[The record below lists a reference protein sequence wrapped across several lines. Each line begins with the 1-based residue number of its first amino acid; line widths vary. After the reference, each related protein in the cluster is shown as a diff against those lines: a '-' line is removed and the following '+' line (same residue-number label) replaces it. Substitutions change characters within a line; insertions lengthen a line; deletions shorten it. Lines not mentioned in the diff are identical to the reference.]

1 MAPINLPNG
10 TEVSEI
16 VLPNGQTASEVIAPD
31 GSVVFGNA
39 IPDSVVDNT
48 VHLYDARELSLS
60 DGTTVDP
67 RPDLV
72 GSQDAAAVNSPTFD
86 SDGFNSNPTVTYQS
100 SDPDY
105 HETSGANLSSSF
117 TVVGVFDLSD
127 ASSRRILAGEGT
139 FWNVG
144 WSGSDWFLFSDGS
157 GINGSTDSGVQ
168 LASFIINGSS
178 SAIRENGSETVSGSV
193 GSYTPT
199 RIDIGADTEFSRRY
213 WDGNIPLLRFI
224 DGSIP
229 QSDLEDYE
237 DQLISQFNI

>member
-1 MAPINLPNG
+1 MAPINLPDG
-10 TEVSEI
+10 TEVSEVI
-16 VLPNGQTASEVIAPD
+16 LPDGSTASEVIAPD
-31 GSVVFGNA
+31 GSAVFSA
-39 IPDSVVDNT
+39 IPDSVVNNT
-48 VHLYDARELSLS
+48 VHLFDARSLSLS
-60 DGTTVDP
+60 DGSTVDP

-127 ASSRRILAGEGT
+127 ASSRKLLAGEGT

-144 WSGSDWFLFSDGS
+144 WSGSDWLLFSGDS

-168 LASFIINGSS
+168 LASFIIDGSS

-199 RIDIGADTEFSRRY
+199 RIDIGADTEFNRRY
-213 WDGNIPLLRFI
+213 WDGNTPLLRFI
-224 DGSIP
+224 DGTIP
-229 QSDLEDYE
+229 ETDLADYE
-237 DQLISQFNI
+237 TLLMNQFNIS